1 MWHKTKDL
9 CHRRP
14 STLLGELLPKELA
27 MRSSV
32 VEKKDYLEEAGETI
46 GMAVTQLIL
55 T

>member
-1 MWHKTKDL
+1 M
-9 CHRRP
+9 
-14 STLLGELLPKELA
+14 LGELLPKELA

-32 VEKKDYLEEAGETI
+32 VEKKDYLEEAGATV